1 MASALND
8 IGFSEES
15 VRRNPA
21 LDLGG
26 ASFFII
32 DSFVSPT
39 ETFFSPSGW
48 GTALITALCASSG
61 SKLQFFSGLTL

>member
-8 IGFSEES
+8 MGFSKES

-21 LDLGG
+21 IDLGG

-39 ETFFSPSGW
+39 ETFFSLSGR
-48 GTALITALCASSG
+48 GAALMTALCASSG
-61 SKLQFFSGLTL
+61 SKLQFFSGPTL